1 MQKDNLKHKTPTDAN
16 NVLCEVVLLD
26 LKQRFQRWSGFEMTA
41 SNLEDAQKEISDMI
55 DTLSNEVYDYG
66 KKLDAMAKSAFRD
79 NLT

>member
-1 MQKDNLKHKTPTDAN
+1 MQKDNLKNETPTDAN
-16 NVLCEVVLLD
+16 NVLCEVFLSD
-26 LKQRFQRWSGFEMTA
+26 LKKMFESWSGFEMTA

>member
-1 MQKDNLKHKTPTDAN
+1 MHTDSKKHENPTDAN
-16 NVLCEVVLLD
+16 SVLCEVVLSD

-55 DTLSNEVYDYG
+55 DILSNEVYDYG
-66 KKLDAMAKSAFRD
+66 KKLDAMAKDAFRD

>member
-1 MQKDNLKHKTPTDAN
+1 MQKDNLKNETPTDAN
-16 NVLCEVVLLD
+16 NVLCEVVLSD
-26 LKQRFQRWSGFEMTA
+26 LKKMFQSWSGFEMTA

>member
-1 MQKDNLKHKTPTDAN
+1 MQKDNLKNETPTDAN
-16 NVLCEVVLLD
+16 NVLCEVVLSD
-26 LKQRFQRWSGFEMTA
+26 LKKRFQSWSGFQMTA